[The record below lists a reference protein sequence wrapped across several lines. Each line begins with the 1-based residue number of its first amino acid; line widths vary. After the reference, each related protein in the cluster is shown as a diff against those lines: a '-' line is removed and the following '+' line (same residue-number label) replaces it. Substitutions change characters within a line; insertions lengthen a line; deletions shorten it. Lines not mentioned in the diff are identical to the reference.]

1 MGNSGG
7 GNILDHI
14 QDTNFHGSMKS
25 PVSKPKKLGTG
36 TKYDTTPLDFG
47 SFIAQNLTNTYLIAQ
62 TSTETKIQ
70 LTSFYEANA

>member
-1 MGNSGG
+1 
-7 GNILDHI
+7 
-14 QDTNFHGSMKS
+14 MKS

-36 TKYDTTPLDFG
+36 TKYDNTPLDFG